1 MTLLRPKRVV
11 ARTAAERIQ
20 LGPHD
25 PMPLNLTLR
34 HRVRPCKE
42 RASIVVREFVGPDLR
57 AVKHAQDANGITV
70 DQVGRDIRRARND
83 KLPRASDAPGPTA
96 LRKVEQAPHGV
107 GDLFVDMNGGAGAFG
122 FDVAEYVVAIGPREA
137 RPDELQRLRSA
148 ALRSAAERLCAKCA
162 STSESS
168 RSGRGPARH
177 YRALSRNH
185 LLTTTP

>member
-1 MTLLRPKRVV
+1 M
-11 ARTAAERIQ
+11 
-20 LGPHD
+20 
-25 PMPLNLTLR
+25 
-34 HRVRPCKE
+34 E
-42 RASIVVREFVGPDLR
+42 RASIVLREFVGPDLR

-70 DQVGRDIRRARND
+70 DQVGRDIGRARND

-107 GDLFVDMNGGAGAFG
+107 DDLFVDMNGGTGAFG
-122 FDVAEYVVAIGPREA
+122 LDVAEYVVAIGPREA

-168 RSGRGPARH
+168 RSGRVSARAC
-177 YRALSRNH
+177 RTFSRNQ
-185 LLTTTP
+185 LS